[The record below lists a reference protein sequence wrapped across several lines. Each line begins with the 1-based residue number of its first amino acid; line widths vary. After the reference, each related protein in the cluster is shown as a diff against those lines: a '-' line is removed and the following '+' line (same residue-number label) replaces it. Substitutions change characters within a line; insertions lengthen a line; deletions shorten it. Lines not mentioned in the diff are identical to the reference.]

1 MGLHPL
7 GNDLSVLS
15 DDALQ
20 KRISDLITKRLTA
33 YRIGSGDLAQQV
45 EMLLFDCQQEQA
57 NRNARAIQEMENQSK
72 KRGGDLDKLIDIS

>member
-7 GNDLSVLS
+7 GSDLTQLS
-15 DDALQ
+15 DDQLQ

-45 EMLLFDCQQEQA
+45 EMLLFDCQQEQS
-57 NRNARAIQEMENQSK
+57 NRNAKAMQEMENQSK
-72 KRGGDLDKLIDIS
+72 KRGGDLDKLIDIN